1 MALSGGSGLCSVIP
15 RGGPRLTDGVRDPP
29 YLPTPD
35 TCCHLE
41 IIILFWRGSKKF
53 SRRIAFNQHA
63 LRPPL
68 SPLLSAPTSHYKSM
82 KSQIKDHEKLASPQG
97 RDILPPPPSRV
108 SGQLACQ
115 SHSSLCTPH
124 LECQGQPAP
133 GGWSLPGGR
142 ALLPFSLVPGGLTL
156 STGHRSDVEM
166 PGCRFRAA
174 RSGSSPTLLLGLP
187 LPRGPAQP
195 WGGPGQSHSRPVWP
209 LPWGRVGLGQDTRSW
224 GQGFFLTV
232 QNPS

>member
-1 MALSGGSGLCSVIP
+1 MAIWNGRDIWNSVCDPVPHSTLRAELGTCAVALSGGSGLCSVIP

-97 RDILPPPPSRV
+97 RDILPPPPKSCVWSAGMSV
-108 SGQLACQ
+108 SLFSVYASPRMPGTASTWWLV
-115 SHSSLCTPH
+115 P
-124 LECQGQPAP
+124 P
-133 GGWSLPGGR
+133 GGTGPST
-142 ALLPFSLVPGGLTL
+142 LL
-156 STGHRSDVEM
+156 
-166 PGCRFRAA
+166 
-174 RSGSSPTLLLGLP
+174 SGS
-187 LPRGPAQP
+187 R
-195 WGGPGQSHSRPVWP
+195 RPDP
-209 LPWGRVGLGQDTRSW
+209 
-224 GQGFFLTV
+224 
-232 QNPS
+232 